1 LCDGNH
7 RNRLLAPPHLENL
20 AGAAR
25 YIDRLVKGAAV
36 SYLPF
41 EESTEIRLA
50 INLRMARALSIAIPA
65 TILARADEVIE

>member
-1 LCDGNH
+1 MCDGNH
-7 RNRLLAPPHLENL
+7 RNRLLPPPHLENL

-25 YIDRLVKGAAV
+25 YIEGAAV

>member
-1 LCDGNH
+1 V
-7 RNRLLAPPHLENL
+7 RWQSPQPASRTASP
-20 AGAAR
+20 